1 MKRNKK
7 NEYMMQKTIAHN
19 QNRKRA
25 KFAALK
31 PSEKA
36 SEIFRTPSFYQAQ
49 SLVKAQGEQ
58 MERNDVLGYMD
69 KLGHDVKGEMLIEKE
84 DS

>member
-1 MKRNKK
+1 MKRNKS
-7 NEYMMQKTIAHN
+7 NERMIQKKVERDRNKRIAQMSN
-19 QNRKRA
+19 Q
-25 KFAALK
+25 
-31 PSEKA
+31 
-36 SEIFRTPSFYQAQ
+36 TPKSNAEQWFKHPAYQAR
-49 SLVKAQGEQ
+49 SLIREQGEQ